1 MTLIPGAAPDYF
13 DHCRMRYAIFS
24 DVHGNIE
31 ALEAVLAKFREIGG
45 IDAYVCLGDIVG
57 YGADPE
63 ACCARIR
70 SLAKVTLLGN
80 HDAAVAGRMDY
91 SYYYDAA
98 REALDWC
105 SSRLSEQSMGWLK
118 SLPYTHRVGNVEFS
132 HGSPHQPEDY
142 DYIFAVDQARDLL
155 FQKEDLADVTFIG
168 HSHLTKV
175 FALTEDDALDV
186 VAPRFTLK
194 EKMRYVITVGSVGQ
208 PRDYDPRACG
218 GIYDTAMRRFE
229 YVRVE
234 YDVEAQRKKIIDAGL
249 AHNFGTRLLLGI

>member
-1 MTLIPGAAPDYF
+1 
-13 DHCRMRYAIFS
+13 MRYAIFS

-31 ALEAVLAKFREIGG
+31 ALEAVLGRFKEIGG
-45 IDAYVCLGDIVG
+45 IDEYICLGDIVG

-63 ACCARIR
+63 ACCSIIR
-70 SLAKVTLLGN
+70 EIAKVTLLGN

-105 SSRLSEQSMGWLK
+105 VERLSDDNMAWLK
-118 SLPYTHRVGNVEFS
+118 SLPYTFRQGEVEFS
-132 HGSPHQPEDY
+132 HGSPLQPEEY
-142 DYIFAVDQARDLL
+142 DYIFALDQARELAL
-155 FQKEDLADVTFIG
+155 QKDDLAYVTFIG

-175 FALTEDDALDV
+175 FALTDDNALDV
-186 VAPRFTLK
+186 VAPRFSLK
-194 EKMRYVITVGSVGQ
+194 PEMRYIVTVGSVGQ
-208 PRDYDPRACG
+208 PRDYDPRACA
-218 GIYDTAMRRFE
+218 GIYDTETRRFE

-234 YDVEAQRKKIIDAGL
+234 YDVESQRKKIIDAGL